1 MQIGVLQELGSVL
14 DMGLRV
20 LIFAGQYDI
29 ICNHLGVEKAI
40 MRLNWR
46 YRTEWQQTPTGTWI
60 KDGKVPA
67 G

>member
-1 MQIGVLQELGSVL
+1 
-14 DMGLRV
+14 MGLRV